1 MPKEINV
8 ESWEKLTN
16 LEKIEKDKERAYKF
30 FHDNNYTIDQ
40 IGLNVQEHSKIIR
53 DIFDYFK
60 NDKNYRKQFNKNLDI
75 GEWEKLYKDAW
86 EKLSTYEAKLEFDE
100 GYTEFQLN
108 TAKLERDV
116 KGIYNILGQDKAFEY
131 FKEKGYGENELA
143 SFNSYK
149 GVGQD
154 EYKTIKAVL
163 GKELFSYIQLYSTEE
178 KQRLF
183 PKTYNEYW
191 NDSEVGTE
199 KERYARKKLI
209 DPERAKRE
217 VFDPAPYS
225 MKREYDPA
233 ETLEWARKQPEKT
246 RNFLYTDDALDI
258 KMAEFKAKNP
268 TYKGEAYDKALSD
281 ARAEIE
287 RSNYQSLAEMK
298 DGMDILADKFNSMRS
313 HTISVFNSK
322 EYDEMKQSYQ
332 RFAEAYNDLTTGNGI
347 DGLRRDNPDRLSKD
361 DIKRLERLK
370 DDMSEKAQRYIEA
383 KEKQKGGK
391 GISAHWTGQGAD
403 RLGFANALVSF
414 KLEPG
419 ISEVSKKE
427 SFEVKTS
434 NGKVT
439 QTNLGDLMQRS
450 ERGRKGLDIE
460 IEKMKRVETQ
470 KKRRQLSD
478 DKPEISKKASM

>member
-1 MPKEINV
+1 MPKEINA

-40 IGLNVQEHSKIIR
+40 IGLNVQEHSEIIR

-60 NDKNYRKQFNKNLDI
+60 GDKNYRKQFNKNLDI
-75 GEWEKLYKDAW
+75 GEWEKLYKDEW
-86 EKLSTYEAKLEFDE
+86 EKLPTYEAKLEFDE

-143 SFNSYK
+143 SFNSYT

-163 GKELFSYIQLYSTEE
+163 GKELFSYIQLYSTE
-178 KQRLF
+178 
-183 PKTYNEYW
+183 
-191 NDSEVGTE
+191 
-199 KERYARKKLI
+199 
-209 DPERAKRE
+209 
-217 VFDPAPYS
+217 
-225 MKREYDPA
+225 
-233 ETLEWARKQPEKT
+233 
-246 RNFLYTDDALDI
+246 
-258 KMAEFKAKNP
+258 
-268 TYKGEAYDKALSD
+268 
-281 ARAEIE
+281 
-287 RSNYQSLAEMK
+287 
-298 DGMDILADKFNSMRS
+298 
-313 HTISVFNSK
+313 
-322 EYDEMKQSYQ
+322 
-332 RFAEAYNDLTTGNGI
+332 
-347 DGLRRDNPDRLSKD
+347 
-361 DIKRLERLK
+361 
-370 DDMSEKAQRYIEA
+370 
-383 KEKQKGGK
+383 EKQKGGK